1 MRKIN
6 SELVSGFIK
15 IDLKHGAD
23 LCFIHFSA
31 RNSKPG
37 KFNEYP
43 TPVGSSNIYLNPCN
57 KGWYVN
63 GLPCFGDSFEQ
74 TLEILRELID
84 VSGAQHVVCIG
95 SSMGAFGAALFSCH
109 LGADVICFA
118 PELYLNIYSG
128 FSNGDN
134 LVGRLPRLDNL
145 DSPGKALIFAGLNSP
160 SDVICAEFF
169 KSFWPN
175 CNSFLFKNCGH
186 GTASHLKK
194 AGLLDRVI
202 RCFVEDIEIEPL
214 IKSLL
219 VMRSEMFTNDLIGPG
234 GFLESHLDSYI
245 DAVYEKIRLFD
256 LMEICSHLRSRGA
269 FGPAFRFSERLI
281 VDYGPLPELLLL
293 KAQCLRRMRLDV
305 DAINVF
311 SSLQENQYYRNQAM
325 LGLGLV
331 YKRLG
336 KTQSMCDSYV
346 KLVAGV
352 KKDLELYSSLLSE
365 AQKDISIDDLSF
377 DVSSLAIPTGVK
389 RVENFPQM
397 DCKLS
402 SGRSESDYVN
412 CISASIK
419 IGDFEQASRLA
430 IDGLN
435 DIPGSKLI
443 QSEFAHVSLHS
454 KDWLATIDRLL
465 TLAAMEEDSPSATT
479 YSRLIQAYR
488 NAKQFDSADAIATE
502 GLTFFPGDVTIQSEF
517 SWNAEVQKNW
527 PVAVERL
534 EVLFTLHGSMNATEK
549 MYIRLAQAYRGM
561 GRVESSDNL
570 LRQGLVKFPGSI
582 KINNIFEN
590 GL

>member
-1 MRKIN
+1 
-6 SELVSGFIK
+6 
-15 IDLKHGAD
+15 
-23 LCFIHFSA
+23 
-31 RNSKPG
+31 
-37 KFNEYP
+37 
-43 TPVGSSNIYLNPCN
+43 
-57 KGWYVN
+57 
-63 GLPCFGDSFEQ
+63 
-74 TLEILRELID
+74 
-84 VSGAQHVVCIG
+84 
-95 SSMGAFGAALFSCH
+95 
-109 LGADVICFA
+109 
-118 PELYLNIYSG
+118 
-128 FSNGDN
+128 
-134 LVGRLPRLDNL
+134 
-145 DSPGKALIFAGLNSP
+145 
-160 SDVICAEFF
+160 
-169 KSFWPN
+169 
-175 CNSFLFKNCGH
+175 
-186 GTASHLKK
+186 
-194 AGLLDRVI
+194 
-202 RCFVEDIEIEPL
+202 
-214 IKSLL
+214 
-219 VMRSEMFTNDLIGPG
+219 
-234 GFLESHLDSYI
+234 
-245 DAVYEKIRLFD
+245 
-256 LMEICSHLRSRGA
+256 
-269 FGPAFRFSERLI
+269 
-281 VDYGPLPELLLL
+281 
-293 KAQCLRRMRLDV
+293 
-305 DAINVF
+305 
-311 SSLQENQYYRNQAM
+311 M